1 MKLPESGRKSQEV
14 IRERKTRGETLA
26 HHRGVQVLYNNFK
39 LLPPLNVPI
48 SFFKLQQF
56 GNLQLLW
63 TSIAKNLLKSL
74 LNIPGLIFITVAE
87 RSCQA
92 KSSYRS
98 SWASNQR
105 QTVPKACMDHL
116 TVRFM

>member
-1 MKLPESGRKSQEV
+1 MKLPESGRKIQKV
-14 IRERKTRGETLA
+14 IREREIRGETLA
-26 HHRGVQVLYNNFK
+26 HHHGVQVLYNDFK

-74 LNIPGLIFITVAE
+74 LNIPGLIFIIVAE
-87 RSCQA
+87 RSCEA

-105 QTVPKACMDHL
+105 ETECQRLVWII
-116 TVRFM
+116 